1 MISLTSESSRALS
14 SPGRNGFRCSSPLA
28 PLIFGLLSSLS
39 NRSVRLAGST
49 VSGRRGAAQATATRH
64 RADRSLDSSRARR
77 SFAGG
82 GDQHFAVLSSLPR
95 RVDLDVIGPARLQHL
110 LEPVEAIRWP
120 GPERHKT
127 RTRYLP
133 QSGPKRREHGLSH
146 RRFPLCRFVR
156 QDKRGSQSVREPSW
170 DRWQCTGPLPR
181 SGDLPP
187 SPCSRCPESA
197 SGPFSPRRP
206 ARSPDAETLGRAQR

>member
-1 MISLTSESSRALS
+1 MSPVPKFKRNDSNEASRITFNSKGMKRKGRIRPVPGPRLEWGIS
-14 SPGRNGFRCSSPLA
+14 
-28 PLIFGLLSSLS
+28 
-39 NRSVRLAGST
+39 
-49 VSGRRGAAQATATRH
+49 
-64 RADRSLDSSRARR
+64 
-77 SFAGG
+77 
-82 GDQHFAVLSSLPR
+82 FAVLSCLPR

-120 GPERHKT
+120 GSERHKT

-181 SGDLPP
+181 FGDLPP

-197 SGPFSPRRP
+197 SGPFPPRRP
-206 ARSPDAETLGRAQR
+206 ARSQDAVQVRLDS